1 MIKIVAVLLVTAC
14 MSSATT
20 PGNSQAMIKQKYLAL
35 GDSYTIGES
44 VEVSDRFPIQLTNQL
59 KSQGFDIEDP
69 QIIAKTGWTT
79 DELIQAIEEEAP
91 SNDFDLV
98 TLLIG
103 VNNQYRGR
111 DIDNYIKE
119 FQVLLNKAVEFAK
132 GDKNRVIVLSIPDYG
147 VTPFGQK
154 KGQQGIAEE
163 IDQYNA
169 INREISEQSGVN
181 YIDITEISREAL
193 TKRYLIAKDD
203 LHPSGEMY
211 GLWVDEMM
219 PLVLEIFKS
228 E

>member
-1 MIKIVAVLLVTAC
+1 MIKIVAVLLLAAC
-14 MSSATT
+14 ISSATI
-20 PGNSQAMIKQKYLAL
+20 PANSQAMIKQKYLAL

-59 KSQGFDIEDP
+59 KSLRFDIEDP

-79 DELIQAIEEEAP
+79 DELMQAIEKQAP

-111 DIDNYIKE
+111 DIDNYRKE
-119 FQVLLNKAVEFAK
+119 FRVLLHKAVEFAK
-132 GDKNRVIVLSIPDYG
+132 GDKERVIVLSIPDYG

-154 KGQQGIAEE
+154 KGQQRIAKE

-169 INREISEQSGVN
+169 INKEISEQAGVN
-181 YIDITEISREAL
+181 YINITEISREAL
-193 TKRYLIAKDD
+193 TQRNLIAQDD

-219 PLVLEIFKS
+219 PMVLEILKS

>member
-20 PGNSQAMIKQKYLAL
+20 PGNSQAVKKQKYLAL
-35 GDSYTIGES
+35 GDSYTIGER
-44 VEVSDRFPIQLTNQL
+44 VDVLLKFPVQLIVRLNYE
-59 KSQGFDIEDP
+59 KIELDP

-79 DELIQAIEEEAP
+79 DELLEAIEEEAP
-91 SNDFDLV
+91 SDDFDLV

-111 DIDNYIKE
+111 DVDNYRQE

-132 GDKNRVIVLSIPDYG
+132 AEKDRVIVLSIPDYG

-154 KGQQGIAEE
+154 KGQRAIAEE

-169 INREISEQSGVN
+169 INREISEQAGVN

-193 TKRYLIAKDD
+193 TKRYLIAQDE

-211 GLWVDEMM
+211 GLWVDKMM
-219 PLVLEIFKS
+219 SLVLEILKS

>member
-1 MIKIVAVLLVTAC
+1 MMKIVTVLLVVAC
-14 MSSATT
+14 MSGALF
-20 PGNSQAMIKQKYLAL
+20 PANSQAVKKQKYLAL
-35 GDSYTIGES
+35 GDSYTIGER
-44 VEVSDRFPIQLTNQL
+44 VDVLLNFPVQLTVRLNHQKIDL
-59 KSQGFDIEDP
+59 DP

-111 DIDNYIKE
+111 DIDNYRKE
-119 FQVLLNKAVEFAK
+119 FRVLLNKAVEFAK
-132 GDKNRVIVLSIPDYG
+132 GDKERVIVLSIPDYG

-154 KGQQGIAEE
+154 KGQQRIAEE

-193 TKRYLIAKDD
+193 TKRYLIAQDE

-211 GLWVDEMM
+211 GLWVDKMM
-219 PLVLEIFKS
+219 SLVLEILKS

>member
-14 MSSATT
+14 MSSAITT
-20 PGNSQAMIKQKYLAL
+20 GNSQAMIKQKYLAL

-59 KSQGFDIEDP
+59 KSRRFDIEDP

-79 DELIQAIEEEAP
+79 DELMQAIEQQAP

-98 TLLIG
+98 TLLMG

-111 DIDNYIKE
+111 DIDNYRKE
-119 FQVLLNKAVEFAK
+119 FRVLLHKAVEFAK
-132 GDKNRVIVLSIPDYG
+132 GDKERVIVLSIPDYG

-154 KGQQGIAEE
+154 KGQQRIAKE

-169 INREISEQSGVN
+169 INKEISEQAGVN
-181 YIDITEISREAL
+181 YINITEISREAL
-193 TKRYLIAKDD
+193 TQRNLIAQDD

-219 PLVLEIFKS
+219 PTVLEILKS

>member
-1 MIKIVAVLLVTAC
+1 MMKIVAVLLVALC
-14 MSSATT
+14 ISGALF
-20 PGNSQAMIKQKYLAL
+20 PANSQAVKKQKYLAL

-44 VEVSDRFPIQLTNQL
+44 VDVLLKFPVQLIVRLNYE
-59 KSQGFDIEDP
+59 KIELDP
-69 QIIAKTGWTT
+69 KIIAKTGWTT
-79 DELIQAIEEEAP
+79 DELLEAIEEEAP
-91 SNDFDLV
+91 SDDFDLV

-111 DIDNYIKE
+111 DVDNYRQE

-132 GDKNRVIVLSIPDYG
+132 AEKDRVIVLSIPDYG

-154 KGQQGIAEE
+154 KGQRAIAEE

-169 INREISEQSGVN
+169 INREISEQAGVN

-193 TKRYLIAKDD
+193 TKRYLIAQDE

-211 GLWVDEMM
+211 GLWVDKMM
-219 PLVLEIFKS
+219 SLVLEILKS

>member
-1 MIKIVAVLLVTAC
+1 MMKIVTVLLVVAC
-14 MSSATT
+14 MSGALF
-20 PGNSQAMIKQKYLAL
+20 PANSQAVKKQKYLAL
-35 GDSYTIGES
+35 GDSYTIGER
-44 VEVSDRFPIQLTNQL
+44 VDVLLKFPVQLIVRLNYE
-59 KSQGFDIEDP
+59 KIELDP

-79 DELIQAIEEEAP
+79 DELLEAIEEEAP
-91 SNDFDLV
+91 SDDFDLV

-111 DIDNYIKE
+111 DVDNYRQE

-132 GDKNRVIVLSIPDYG
+132 AEKDRVIVLSIPDYG

-154 KGQQGIAEE
+154 KGQRAIAEE

-169 INREISEQSGVN
+169 INREISEQAGVN

-193 TKRYLIAKDD
+193 TKRYLIAQDE

-211 GLWVDEMM
+211 GLWVDKMM
-219 PLVLEIFKS
+219 SLVLEILKS

>member
-1 MIKIVAVLLVTAC
+1 L
-14 MSSATT
+14 
-20 PGNSQAMIKQKYLAL
+20 
-35 GDSYTIGES
+35 E
-44 VEVSDRFPIQLTNQL
+44 
-59 KSQGFDIEDP
+59 
-69 QIIAKTGWTT
+69 
-79 DELIQAIEEEAP
+79 AIEEEAP
-91 SNDFDLV
+91 SDDFDLV

-111 DIDNYIKE
+111 DVDNYRQE

-132 GDKNRVIVLSIPDYG
+132 AEKDRVIVLSIPDYG

-154 KGQQGIAEE
+154 KGQRAIAEE

-169 INREISEQSGVN
+169 INREISEQAGVN

-193 TKRYLIAKDD
+193 TKRYLIAQDE

-211 GLWVDEMM
+211 GLWVDKMM
-219 PLVLEIFKS
+219 SLVLEILKS

>member
-1 MIKIVAVLLVTAC
+1 MMKIVAVLLVALC
-14 MSSATT
+14 MSGALF
-20 PGNSQAMIKQKYLAL
+20 PANSQAVKKQKYLAL
-35 GDSYTIGES
+35 GDSYTIGER
-44 VEVSDRFPIQLTNQL
+44 VDVLLKFPVQLIVRLNYE
-59 KSQGFDIEDP
+59 KIELDP

-79 DELIQAIEEEAP
+79 DELLEAIEEEAP
-91 SNDFDLV
+91 SDDFDLV

-111 DIDNYIKE
+111 DVDNYRQE

-132 GDKNRVIVLSIPDYG
+132 AEKDRVIVLSIPDYG

-154 KGQQGIAEE
+154 KGQRAIAEE

-169 INREISEQSGVN
+169 INREISEQAGVN

-193 TKRYLIAKDD
+193 TKRYLIAQDE

-211 GLWVDEMM
+211 GLWVDKMM
-219 PLVLEIFKS
+219 SLVLEILKS

>member
-1 MIKIVAVLLVTAC
+1 MKIVAMLLVALC
-14 MSSATT
+14 ISGALF
-20 PGNSQAMIKQKYLAL
+20 PANSQAVKKQKYLAL

-44 VEVSDRFPIQLTNQL
+44 VDVLLKFPVQLIVRLNYE
-59 KSQGFDIEDP
+59 KIELDP
-69 QIIAKTGWTT
+69 KIIAKTGWTT
-79 DELIQAIEEEAP
+79 DELLEAIEEEAP
-91 SNDFDLV
+91 SDDFDLV

-111 DIDNYIKE
+111 DVDNYRQE

-132 GDKNRVIVLSIPDYG
+132 AEKDRVIVLSIPDYG

-154 KGQQGIAEE
+154 KGQRAIAEE

-169 INREISEQSGVN
+169 INREISEQAGVN

-193 TKRYLIAKDD
+193 TKRYLIAQDE

-211 GLWVDEMM
+211 GLWVDKMM
-219 PLVLEIFKS
+219 SLVLEILKS

>member
-1 MIKIVAVLLVTAC
+1 MMKIVAMLLV
-14 MSSATT
+14 ATCISGALA
-20 PGNSQAMIKQKYLAL
+20 PANSQAMKKQKYLAL

-44 VEVSDRFPIQLTNQL
+44 VDVLLKFPAQLIVRLNHEKIDL
-59 KSQGFDIEDP
+59 DP

-79 DELIQAIEEEAP
+79 DELMEAIEKQAP

-111 DIDNYIKE
+111 DIDNYRQE

-132 GDKNRVIVLSIPDYG
+132 GDKDRVIVLSIPDYG

-154 KGQQGIAEE
+154 KGQQRIAKE
-163 IDQYNA
+163 IDQYNEV
-169 INREISEQSGVN
+169 NREISEQAGVN

-193 TKRYLIAKDD
+193 TRRYLIAQDD

-211 GLWVDEMM
+211 GLWVDKMM
-219 PLVLEIFKS
+219 PLVHEILKS

>member
-1 MIKIVAVLLVTAC
+1 
-14 MSSATT
+14 MSGALF
-20 PGNSQAMIKQKYLAL
+20 PANSQAVKKQKYLAL

-44 VEVSDRFPIQLTNQL
+44 VDVLLKFPVQLIVRLNYE
-59 KSQGFDIEDP
+59 KIELDP
-69 QIIAKTGWTT
+69 KIIAKTGWTT
-79 DELIQAIEEEAP
+79 DELLEAIEEEAP
-91 SNDFDLV
+91 SDDFDLV

-111 DIDNYIKE
+111 DVDNYRQE

-132 GDKNRVIVLSIPDYG
+132 AEKDRVIVLSIPDYG

-154 KGQQGIAEE
+154 KGQRAIAEE

-169 INREISEQSGVN
+169 INREISEQAGVN

-193 TKRYLIAKDD
+193 TKRYLIAQDE

-211 GLWVDEMM
+211 GLWVDKMM
-219 PLVLEIFKS
+219 SLVLEILKS